1 MTENTTENTTNSIAN
16 NFGVRAYTASEK
28 TKRPQK
34 IKLDE
39 AKLQKR
45 NSNQKRL
52 YITLENIDEIFSNNN
67 DKFPVCYDLIFNTFK
82 YKRINII

>member
-1 MTENTTENTTNSIAN
+1 MAENTTENTTNSIAN
-16 NFGVRAYTASEK
+16 NFGMRAYTTSEK

-45 NSNQKRL
+45 NSNQRARQK
-52 YITLENIDEIFSNNN
+52 I
-67 DKFPVCYDLIFNTFK
+67 
-82 YKRINII
+82 